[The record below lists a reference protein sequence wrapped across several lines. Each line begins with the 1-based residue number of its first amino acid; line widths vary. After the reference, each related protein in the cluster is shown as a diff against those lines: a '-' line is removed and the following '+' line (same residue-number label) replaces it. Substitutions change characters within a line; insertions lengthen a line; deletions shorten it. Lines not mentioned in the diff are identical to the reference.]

1 MAKGIQLAGGGYQ
14 IAQVGAVCGL
24 YALAGR
30 DDNVGLYPLQL
41 VHPGKE
47 LVLIKGHFRQQDQVG
62 AFAVLAAGQTG
73 RTGQP
78 ARVAA
83 HDLGHRHAADV
94 VHRGVADDFL

>member
-1 MAKGIQLAGGGYQ
+1 MAKGVQLPGGGHQ
-14 IAQVGAVCGL
+14 IAQISAVCGL
-24 YALAGR
+24 YALAGC

-62 AFAVLAAGQTG
+62 AFTVLAACQTG

-78 ARVAA
+78 ACVTA
-83 HDLGHRHAADV
+83 HDLGHRHTTDV
-94 VHRGVADDFL
+94 IH